1 MHRPDGRLTD
11 LSAVFQV
18 GTGLGSHLKAAVAWR
33 GSMLQNPHPDLLK
46 GEAFL
51 FCSVCL
57 LEWEVAKTSARGLG
71 NLPKLFI

>member
-1 MHRPDGRLTD
+1 
-11 LSAVFQV
+11 
-18 GTGLGSHLKAAVAWR
+18 
-33 GSMLQNPHPDLLK
+33 MLQNPHPDLLK